1 MVVVDWNSTIL
12 NCPRWDWQSEDYEQ
26 RIHESI
32 SAVHKAWTNSSYDGL
47 LCFSQGAALGGLLC
61 LLQHHGKLQFK
72 FDFCILVSGFVPDTH
87 REKYTSVGD
96 ERIQVPSLHIT
107 GDKDSII
114 ESSRSKDLAKFFLD
128 GEVCQH
134 PGGHYLPYTGIFFLF
149 FLYFC
154 ILDFFV
160 LLYFCIIVK
169 ILLYSGDTKD
179 AVLRFLESQAQTLSA
194 KEDTEVVKEV

>member
-1 MVVVDWNSTIL
+1 LHGLKTFQVKKVADLDFVTSPHKIPGGEEDDFTW
-12 NCPRWDWQSEDYEQ
+12 WDWQSEDYEQ

-32 SAVHKAWTNSSYDGL
+32 SAVHKAWTNGSYDGL

-87 REKYTSVGD
+87 REKYASLGN
-96 ERIQVPSLHIT
+96 ERIKVPSLHIT

-114 ESSRSKDLAKFFLD
+114 ESSRSKELAKFFLN

-134 PGGHYLPYTGIFFLF
+134 PGGHYLPYTG
-149 FLYFC
+149 
-154 ILDFFV
+154 
-160 LLYFCIIVK
+160 
-169 ILLYSGDTKD
+169 DTKD
-179 AVLRFLESQAQTLSA
+179 AVLRFLDSQAQRLSA
-194 KEDTEVVKEV
+194 KEGIEVVKEV

>member
-1 MVVVDWNSTIL
+1 M
-12 NCPRWDWQSEDYEQ
+12 
-26 RIHESI
+26 
-32 SAVHKAWTNSSYDGL
+32 HKAWTNGSYDGL

-87 REKYTSVGD
+87 REKYASIGD
-96 ERIQVPSLHIT
+96 EGIQVPSLHIT

-114 ESSRSKDLAKFFLD
+114 ESSRSKDLAKFFLN

-134 PGGHYLPYTGIFFLF
+134 PGGHYLPYTGFFNFLSFCTFVFFIF
-149 FLYFC
+149 C
-154 ILDFFV
+154 TFV
-160 LLYFCIIVK
+160 LLYYCQHPGD
-169 ILLYSGDTKD
+169 LLYSGDTKD
-179 AVLRFLESQAQTLSA
+179 AVLRFLESQAQRLSA